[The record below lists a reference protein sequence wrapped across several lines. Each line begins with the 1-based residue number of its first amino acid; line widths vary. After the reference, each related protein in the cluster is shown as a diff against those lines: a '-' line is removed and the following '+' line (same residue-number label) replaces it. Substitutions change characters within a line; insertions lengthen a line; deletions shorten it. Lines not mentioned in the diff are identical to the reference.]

1 MLEHIEW
8 IGTVLQFVGVW
19 LNAHR
24 RRQCWWVWIIASGI
38 MLGFAWVR
46 GDWPVVALFA
56 GYEVLNVYGLLAWR
70 REQPRLNTVKFL
82 MLRYERQVEEIARLY
97 AQRKRLA
104 RMLGK
109 AITRVRALEAKQA
122 HTTTKESN

>member
-1 MLEHIEW
+1 
-8 IGTVLQFVGVW
+8 
-19 LNAHR
+19 
-24 RRQCWWVWIIASGI
+24 
-38 MLGFAWVR
+38 
-46 GDWPVVALFA
+46 VVALFA